1 MTVRIT
7 KPEFNLREKL
17 SEIDYSRV
25 PYEKMPA
32 GTIIQSASTTI
43 TTSLILN
50 AASDSSLLGAYSD
63 TPMTFTI
70 NPKFPNSKLLVNFQF
85 GLLLRDQGGN
95 SALGYGVKRNG
106 TRVIT
111 SSTNPH
117 EQFTSGSGSPLT
129 GFRTTYT
136 YVDTTYNSTEPQTY
150 LLEAYL
156 RGGYSNM
163 VAEFNSRSE
172 TANVVIYEVAQ

>member
-1 MTVRIT
+1 MTVRVT
-7 KPEFNLREKL
+7 KPEFNLRDKL
-17 SEIDYSRV
+17 SELDYSRV

-43 TTSLILN
+43 TTSLIL
-50 AASDSSLLGAYSD
+50 AATSNPSLLGVYSD

-85 GLLLRDQGGN
+85 GLLLRDQGSN
-95 SALGYGVKRNG
+95 AALGYGVKRNG

-111 SSTNPH
+111 SATNPH
-117 EQFTSGSGSPLT
+117 EQFIDESTLA

-136 YVDTTYNSTEPQTY
+136 YVDTTYNSIEPQTY

-156 RGGYSNM
+156 RGGYTNM
-163 VAEFNSRSE
+163 HAEFNSRSE
-172 TANVVIYEVAQ
+172 TANIVIYEVAQ

>member
-1 MTVRIT
+1 MTVRIS

-17 SEIDYSRV
+17 SELDYSRV
-25 PYEKMPA
+25 PYQKMPA
-32 GTIIQSASTTI
+32 GSIIQSASTTI

-70 NPKFPNSKLLVNFQF
+70 NPRFPNSKLLVNFEF
-85 GLLLRDQGGN
+85 GILVRHGSSNG
-95 SALGYGVKRNG
+95 ALGYGVKRNG

-117 EQFTSGSGSPLT
+117 EQFADGGLV
-129 GFRTTYT
+129 GFRTHYT

-156 RGGYSNM
+156 RGGYTNM
-163 VAEFNSRSE
+163 IAEFNSRSE

>member
-17 SEIDYSRV
+17 SELDYSRV

-32 GTIIQSASTTI
+32 GSIIQAASTTI

-85 GLLLRDQGGN
+85 GLLLRTGGGN
-95 SALGYGVKRNG
+95 SSALGYGVKRNG
-106 TRVIT
+106 TRVLT
-111 SSTNPH
+111 SVTNPH
-117 EQFTSGSGSPLT
+117 EQFLGSAGDLV

-136 YVDTTYNSTEPQTY
+136 YVDTTYNSVEPQTY

-156 RGGYSNM
+156 RGGYTNM
-163 VAEFNSRSE
+163 IAEFNSRSE